1 MKKMKKI
8 LAVIL
13 SLAMVLGMS
22 ITAFAGRVTDR
33 YNDQKINVTNL
44 AQGVDTTVTLL
55 NFIYLDED
63 ATGNQSW
70 KVVDWA
76 KDYVNVNQDGTYT
89 ITDKEALR
97 TAALTA
103 AEDSDNYDLGNQ
115 KVVPGTE
122 TSFEN
127 VPVGAYVITATDSK
141 GVYGLMVAN
150 TYKDDSTYMATKV
163 ADVAAKMNDYNVTKT
178 TNDTFVHRG
187 QTVTFTV
194 TTQMAPY
201 KNGDKTLKTFK
212 IKDTPTNLKVTAL
225 KSVSVNGRSVDAT
238 TFEAIEAAVSNT
250 INDTTGCTTE
260 YVVDLTKLVKT
271 NVAAGSTIEIQY
283 DATVMSDAGYQNTAT
298 ALADT
303 VTYGND
309 NTSGTEGSVT
319 IKKVGKDSTPL
330 KGAQFELLK
339 DTENTDAEG
348 NKVKEAVSVV
358 KVSKGVY
365 RHALVGE
372 TGATT
377 IMDVADDGTLTVKGL
392 DEGTYYFHETKAPES
407 YKLVDT
413 PTAGKEITAGNT
425 TTVDFGEFVNTKLSS
440 LPSTGGMGTTLFT
453 IAGCAIM
460 VAAAGFFFASR
471 KRVNK

>member
-22 ITAFAGRVTDR
+22 MTAFAGRVTDR

-76 KDYVNVNQDGTYT
+76 KNYVSVNQDGTYT

-103 AEDSDNYDLGNQ
+103 AEDSANYDAGNQ
-115 KVVPGTE
+115 KVVAGTE

-187 QTVTFTV
+187 QNVTFTV

-201 KNGDKTLKTFK
+201 KNGDETLKTFK

-225 KSVSVNGRSVDAT
+225 KSVSVNGTPVDAT
-238 TFEAIEAAVSNT
+238 TLAAIQAAVSNT
-250 INDTTGCTTE
+250 IDDTTGCTTE

-283 DATVMSDAGYQNTAT
+283 EATVMSDTGYQNTAT

-309 NTSGTEGSVT
+309 ETSGTEGSVT
-319 IKKVGKDSTPL
+319 IKKVGKNSAPL
-330 KGAQFELLK
+330 NGAQFELLK
-339 DTENTDAEG
+339 DTEKNGQT
-348 NKVKEAVSVV
+348 VKEAVSVV
-358 KVSKGVY
+358 KVSDGVY

>member
-22 ITAFAGRVTDR
+22 MTAFAGRVTDR

-76 KDYVNVNQDGTYT
+76 KNYVSVNQDGTYT

-103 AEDSDNYDLGNQ
+103 AEDSANYDAGNQ
-115 KVVPGTE
+115 KVVAGTE

-187 QTVTFTV
+187 QNVTFTV

-201 KNGDKTLKTFK
+201 KNGDETLKTFK

-225 KSVSVNGRSVDAT
+225 KSVSVNGTPVDAT
-238 TFEAIEAAVSNT
+238 TLAAIQAAVSNT
-250 INDTTGCTTE
+250 IDDTTGCTTE
-260 YVVDLTKLVKT
+260 YVVDLTKLVTT

-283 DATVMSDAGYQNTAT
+283 EATVMSDTGYQNTAT

-309 NTSGTEGSVT
+309 ETSGTEGSVT
-319 IKKVGKDSTPL
+319 IKKVGKNSAPL
-330 KGAQFELLK
+330 NGAQFELLK
-339 DTENTDAEG
+339 DTEKDGQT
-348 NKVKEAVSVV
+348 VKEAVSVV
-358 KVSKGVY
+358 KVSDGVY

>member
-22 ITAFAGRVTDR
+22 MTAFAGRVTDR

-76 KDYVNVNQDGTYT
+76 KNYVSVNQDGTYT
-89 ITDKEALR
+89 ITDKEGLR

-103 AEDSDNYDLGNQ
+103 AEDSANYDAGNQ
-115 KVVPGTE
+115 KVVAGTE

-187 QTVTFTV
+187 QNVTFTV

-201 KNGDKTLKTFK
+201 KNGDETLKTFK

-225 KSVSVNGRSVDAT
+225 KSVSVNGTPVDAT
-238 TFEAIEAAVSNT
+238 TLAAIQAAVSNT
-250 INDTTGCTTE
+250 IDDTTGCTTE
-260 YVVDLTKLVKT
+260 YVVDLTKLVTT

-283 DATVMSDAGYQNTAT
+283 EATVMSDTGYQNTAT

-309 NTSGTEGSVT
+309 ETSGTEGSVT
-319 IKKVGKDSTPL
+319 IKKVGKNSAPL
-330 KGAQFELLK
+330 NGAQFELLK
-339 DTENTDAEG
+339 DTEKDGQT
-348 NKVKEAVSVV
+348 VKEAVSVV
-358 KVSKGVY
+358 KVSDGVY

>member
-1 MKKMKKI
+1 MKKMKK
-8 LAVIL
+8 LFAVL
-13 SLAMVLGMS
+13 LTLAMVLGMS
-22 ITAFAGRVTDR
+22 MTAFAGRVTDR

-76 KDYVNVNQDGTYT
+76 KNYVSVNQDGTYT

-103 AEDSDNYDLGNQ
+103 AEDSANYDAGNQ
-115 KVVPGTE
+115 KVVAGTE
-122 TSFEN
+122 TSFKN

-150 TYKDDSTYMATKV
+150 TYKDDNTYMATKV

-187 QTVTFTV
+187 QNVTFTV

-201 KNGDKTLKTFK
+201 KNGDETLKTFK

-225 KSVSVNGRSVDAT
+225 KSVSVNGTPVDAT
-238 TFEAIEAAVSNT
+238 TLAAIQAAVSNT
-250 INDTTGCTTE
+250 IDDTTGCTTE
-260 YVVDLTKLVKT
+260 YVVDLTKLVTT

-283 DATVMSDAGYQNTAT
+283 EATVMSDTGYQNTAT

-309 NTSGTEGSVT
+309 ETSGTEGSVT
-319 IKKVGKDSTPL
+319 IKKVGKNSAPL
-330 KGAQFELLK
+330 NGAQFELLK
-339 DTENTDAEG
+339 DTEKDGQT
-348 NKVKEAVSVV
+348 VKEAVSVV
-358 KVSKGVY
+358 KVSDGVY

>member
-22 ITAFAGRVTDR
+22 MTAFAGRVTDR

-76 KDYVNVNQDGTYT
+76 KNYVSVNQDGTYT

-103 AEDSDNYDLGNQ
+103 AEDSANYDAGNQ
-115 KVVPGTE
+115 KVVAGTE

-150 TYKDDSTYMATKV
+150 TYKDDNTYMATKV

-187 QTVTFTV
+187 QNVTFTV

-201 KNGDKTLKTFK
+201 KNGDETLKTFK

-225 KSVSVNGRSVDAT
+225 KSVSVNGTPVDAT
-238 TFEAIEAAVSNT
+238 TLAAIQAAVSNT
-250 INDTTGCTTE
+250 IDDTTGCTTE
-260 YVVDLTKLVKT
+260 YVVDLTKLVTT

-283 DATVMSDAGYQNTAT
+283 EATVMSDTGYQNTAT

-309 NTSGTEGSVT
+309 ETSGTEGSVT
-319 IKKVGKDSTPL
+319 IKKVGKNSAPL
-330 KGAQFELLK
+330 NGAQFELLK
-339 DTENTDAEG
+339 DTEKDGQT
-348 NKVKEAVSVV
+348 VKEAVSVV
-358 KVSKGVY
+358 KVSDGVY

>member
-22 ITAFAGRVTDR
+22 MTAFAGRVTDR

-76 KDYVNVNQDGTYT
+76 KNYVSVNQDGTYT

-103 AEDSDNYDLGNQ
+103 AEDSANYDAGNQ
-115 KVVPGTE
+115 KVVAGTE

-187 QTVTFTV
+187 QNVTFTV

-201 KNGDKTLKTFK
+201 KNGDETLKTFK

-225 KSVSVNGRSVDAT
+225 KSVSVNGTPVDAT
-238 TFEAIEAAVSNT
+238 TLAAIQAAVSNT
-250 INDTTGCTTE
+250 IDDTTGCTTE
-260 YVVDLTKLVKT
+260 YVVDLTKLVTT

-283 DATVMSDAGYQNTAT
+283 EATVMSDTGYQNTAT

-309 NTSGTEGSVT
+309 KTSGTEGSVT
-319 IKKVGKDSTPL
+319 IKKVGKNSAPL
-330 KGAQFELLK
+330 NGAQFELLK
-339 DTENTDAEG
+339 DTEKDGQT
-348 NKVKEAVSVV
+348 VKEAVSVV
-358 KVSKGVY
+358 KVSDGVY

>member
-22 ITAFAGRVTDR
+22 MTAFAGRVTDR

-76 KDYVNVNQDGTYT
+76 KNYVSVNQDGTYT

-103 AEDSDNYDLGNQ
+103 AENSANYDAGNQ
-115 KVVPGTE
+115 KVVAGTE

-187 QTVTFTV
+187 QNVTFKV

-201 KNGDKTLKTFK
+201 KNGDKTLETFK

-225 KSVSVNGRSVDAT
+225 KSVSVNGTPVDAT
-238 TFEAIEAAVSNT
+238 TLATIQAAVSNT
-250 INDTTGCTTE
+250 IDNATGCTTE

-283 DATVMSDAGYQNTAT
+283 DATVMSDAGYQNNAT
-298 ALADT
+298 ALAET

-309 NTSGTEGSVT
+309 ETSGTEGSVT

-339 DTENTDAEG
+339 DTVKDGAT
-348 NKVKEAVSVV
+348 VKEAVSVV
-358 KVSKGVY
+358 KVSDGVY

-377 IMDVADDGTLTVKGL
+377 IMDVAENGTLTVNGL

>member
-1 MKKMKKI
+1 MKKMKKF

-22 ITAFAGRVTDR
+22 MTAFAGRVTDR

-76 KDYVNVNQDGTYT
+76 KNYVSVNQDGTYT

-103 AEDSDNYDLGNQ
+103 AGDPANYDAGNQ
-115 KVVPGTE
+115 KVVAGTE

-187 QTVTFTV
+187 QNVTFKV

-201 KNGDKTLKTFK
+201 KNGDKTLETFK
-212 IKDTPTNLKVTAL
+212 IKDTPTNLKVTDL
-225 KSVSVNGRSVDAT
+225 KSVSVNGTAVDAAT
-238 TFEAIEAAVSNT
+238 LATIKTAVSNT
-250 INDTTGCTTE
+250 IDNATGCTTE

-283 DATVMSDAGYQNTAT
+283 EATVMSDTGYQNTAT

-309 NTSGTEGSVT
+309 ETSGTEGSVT
-319 IKKVGKDSTPL
+319 IKKVGKNSAPL
-330 KGAQFELLK
+330 NGAQFELLK
-339 DTENTDAEG
+339 DTEKDG
-348 NKVKEAVSVV
+348 QIVKEAVSVV
-358 KVSKGVY
+358 KVSDGVY